1 VVLDRKN
8 VGTYL
13 QHEGDN
19 HDIGES
25 AKARPL
31 LKRDPS
37 EKHNDADEEC

>member
-1 VVLDRKN
+1 VVLDGKN

-37 EKHNDADEEC
+37 EKHNDADEES